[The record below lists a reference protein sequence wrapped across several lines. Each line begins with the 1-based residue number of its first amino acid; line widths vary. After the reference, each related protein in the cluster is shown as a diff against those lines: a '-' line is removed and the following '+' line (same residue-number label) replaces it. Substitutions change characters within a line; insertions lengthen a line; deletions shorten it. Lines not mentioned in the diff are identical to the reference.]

1 MDFLIN
7 TYLTFS
13 GIKKVVEIKKN
24 KHHQKLIYQ
33 DNKPAYFV
41 DFYDLQKE
49 SNAMMNIL
57 VLCTGDSIDKVLKN
71 INHRYNIN
79 LSIPRISRIGFQKR
93 IKSEIINL
101 DLKPIPLKWLGYSYS
116 L

>member
-1 MDFLIN
+1 MNFVIN
-7 TYLTFS
+7 TYITIS
-13 GIKKVVEIKKN
+13 GIKKVVEISKN
-24 KHHQKLIYQ
+24 KYHQKLIYQ

-57 VLCTGDSIDKVLKN
+57 VLCTGDSIDKVLNN
-71 INHRYNIN
+71 INTHYNIN
-79 LSIPRISRIGFQKR
+79 LSIPIISRIGIQKK

-101 DLKPIPLKWLGYSYS
+101 DLKPIPLKWLGYS

>member
-1 MDFLIN
+1 MNFVIN
-7 TYLTFS
+7 TYVTIS
-13 GIKKVVEIKKN
+13 GIKKVVELCNKN
-24 KHHQKLIYQ
+24 HHQKLIYQ
-33 DNKPAYFV
+33 DNKPTYFV

-71 INHRYNIN
+71 INKRYSIN
-79 LSIPRISRIGFQKR
+79 LSIPIISRIGFQKK

-101 DLKPIPLKWLGYSYS
+101 DLNPIPLKWLGYS

>member
-1 MDFLIN
+1 MNFVIN
-7 TYLTFS
+7 TYVTFS
-13 GIKKVVEIKKN
+13 GIKKVVELCKKN
-24 KHHQKLIYQ
+24 HHQKLIYQ

-57 VLCTGDSIDKVLKN
+57 VLCTGDPIDKVLNN
-71 INHRYNIN
+71 INKRYSIN
-79 LSIPRISRIGFQKR
+79 LSIPIISKIGFQKK

-101 DLKPIPLKWLGYSYS
+101 DLNPIPLKWLGYS